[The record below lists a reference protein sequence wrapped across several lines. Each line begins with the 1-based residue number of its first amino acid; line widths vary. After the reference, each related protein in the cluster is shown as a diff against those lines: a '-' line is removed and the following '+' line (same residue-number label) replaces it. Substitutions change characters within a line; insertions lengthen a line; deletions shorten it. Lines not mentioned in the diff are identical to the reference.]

1 MSFAVG
7 IGGTG
12 IANAAT
18 IDAND
23 LPAHAR
29 VVMTSKSAVVVNGNN
44 ITINGVTYTQEEF
57 QKVLDQA
64 ILDENG
70 GRKKVHAAFA
80 PAIAAGAYFIP
91 GIGEVL
97 IFGTGAI
104 IVGGATI
111 WATNK
116 ATSWLFNKVQNYLV
130 NSGQAREISDARN
143 QLPGYIKDSRGN
155 VDMGKFKTPVR
166 GSKDK
171 KGPKGWR
178 ISPDRDGHRGSKWK
192 VLDPKGQRKASVKD
206 NGEVVGK

>member
-1 MSFAVG
+1 MCHTDLDLGSHDLSYSWRETSIISVKHGLATLAVTMSFAVG

-80 PAIAAGAYFIP
+80 PAIAAGAGPESGNNTRSGAAQCTFRADP
-91 GIGEVL
+91 GPCGRPVT
-97 IFGTGAI
+97 GTG
-104 IVGGATI
+104 GGRA
-111 WATNK
+111 
-116 ATSWLFNKVQNYLV
+116 
-130 NSGQAREISDARN
+130 ARTA
-143 QLPGYIKDSRGN
+143 QHG
-155 VDMGKFKTPVR
+155 
-166 GSKDK
+166 
-171 KGPKGWR
+171 
-178 ISPDRDGHRGSKWK
+178 
-192 VLDPKGQRKASVKD
+192 
-206 NGEVVGK
+206 